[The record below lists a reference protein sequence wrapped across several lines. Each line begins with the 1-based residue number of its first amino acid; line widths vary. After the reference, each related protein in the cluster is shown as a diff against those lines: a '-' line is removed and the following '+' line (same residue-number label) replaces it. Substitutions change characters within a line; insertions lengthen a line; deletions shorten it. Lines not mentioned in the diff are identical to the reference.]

1 MDEMKLPRF
10 QMSDLEK
17 GSMKFVLECLL
28 TLRAQYMPHSG
39 RHNLPKPSSLNKCRS
54 DVSTTWQLLG
64 PCFRGSDCSR
74 GGVSPQVDSPTLSG
88 EDSWKGASRSKFHR
102 CMSSPVVA
110 EASAALK
117 HHARHEFHEVFQ
129 LKQGCYADL
138 PDEKISE
145 MMKSNSLDN
154 APTQSLLNLVNG
166 ILYESVE
173 SNNWKIPPRMAGLL
187 RKVMQAIERRIS
199 AQAEHLR
206 NQNNLFKSREKKYQ
220 SRIKVLEAL
229 AIGSSEEPNIFEYNH
244 KSDCQQE
251 FHSHCWWPAFS
262 FKRSSDSIKME
273 EEKKKHEEQ
282 DIIRLVKENDQIN
295 REKLALKQELELARK
310 AYEDCCVKME
320 TKAKGAEQE
329 LEVRLKD
336 VMHLLT
342 ESRKRVNELE
352 AYSESKNLHWKKKEH
367 IYQRFTEF
375 QLGALQELR
384 LASQSIKQ
392 DILETQKSYLDEFH
406 RLEKSY
412 KTLVDASE
420 NYYAV
425 VAENRKLHNEVQE
438 LKGNI
443 RVYCRIRPFL
453 PGQMGKE
460 STIEHIGE
468 NGELNVLNSSKQG
481 KDGHQLF
488 KFNKVYGP
496 DTTQAEVY
504 SDIQP
509 LIRSVLDGYNACIF
523 AYGQTGSGKTYTMTG
538 PDGASEEEW
547 GVNYRALNDLFHI
560 SQTRRKIFA
569 YEIELQMVEI
579 YNEQVRDLLSSDG
592 SQKKLGILSTSQ
604 PNGLAVPDAS
614 LHPVKSTSD
623 VVDLIELGLRNRAM
637 AATALNERSSRSHSV
652 VTIHVHGIDMKTSTS
667 LRGSLHLVD
676 LAGSERVDRSE
687 VTGDRLKE
695 AQHINKSLAALGDV
709 IFALSQKSPHIP
721 YRNSKLTQVLQN
733 SLGGHAKTLMFVQLN
748 PDLHSYAETTST
760 LKFAER
766 VSGVELGAAQ
776 SNKQNGEI
784 KDLMEQVASLK
795 DIIAK
800 KDEEIERLQLL
811 KEPKSVHQHVN
822 SEKHV
827 YGSSSPR
834 KNFIGGIPPQTL
846 KLSGGNGSGLT
857 EAASDHHNCLDYS
870 DKDSELSPR
879 QSFDM
884 FKHQKEPVRQSKPA
898 RGNRGRNISVDSEIL
913 GFGDTEN
920 KDTLSGISC
929 SGLSAGPDIDRLA
942 ESNHSSKGVKPLE
955 NTDKVKFA
963 QRTPR
968 APPRPHKSSASLKK
982 SASGSSLSGLSKSS
996 SGSNLSTKA
1005 SKRWQ

>member
-1 MDEMKLPRF
+1 MNLCF
-10 QMSDLEK
+10 LDLH
-17 GSMKFVLECLL
+17 
-28 TLRAQYMPHSG
+28 T
-39 RHNLPKPSSLNKCRS
+39 
-54 DVSTTWQLLG
+54 
-64 PCFRGSDCSR
+64 
-74 GGVSPQVDSPTLSG
+74 
-88 EDSWKGASRSKFHR
+88 
-102 CMSSPVVA
+102 
-110 EASAALK
+110 
-117 HHARHEFHEVFQ
+117 
-129 LKQGCYADL
+129 
-138 PDEKISE
+138 
-145 MMKSNSLDN
+145 
-154 APTQSLLNLVNG
+154 
-166 ILYESVE
+166 
-173 SNNWKIPPRMAGLL
+173 
-187 RKVMQAIERRIS
+187 
-199 AQAEHLR
+199 
-206 NQNNLFKSREKKYQ
+206 
-220 SRIKVLEAL
+220 
-229 AIGSSEEPNIFEYNH
+229 
-244 KSDCQQE
+244 
-251 FHSHCWWPAFS
+251 
-262 FKRSSDSIKME
+262 
-273 EEKKKHEEQ
+273 
-282 DIIRLVKENDQIN
+282 
-295 REKLALKQELELARK
+295 
-310 AYEDCCVKME
+310 
-320 TKAKGAEQE
+320 
-329 LEVRLKD
+329 
-336 VMHLLT
+336 
-342 ESRKRVNELE
+342 
-352 AYSESKNLHWKKKEH
+352 
-367 IYQRFTEF
+367 
-375 QLGALQELR
+375 
-384 LASQSIKQ
+384 
-392 DILETQKSYLDEFH
+392 
-406 RLEKSY
+406 
-412 KTLVDASE
+412 
-420 NYYAV
+420 
-425 VAENRKLHNEVQE
+425 
-438 LKGNI
+438 
-443 RVYCRIRPFL
+443 
-453 PGQMGKE
+453 
-460 STIEHIGE
+460 
-468 NGELNVLNSSKQG
+468 
-481 KDGHQLF
+481 
-488 KFNKVYGP
+488 
-496 DTTQAEVY
+496 
-504 SDIQP
+504 
-509 LIRSVLDGYNACIF
+509 
-523 AYGQTGSGKTYTMTG
+523 
-538 PDGASEEEW
+538 
-547 GVNYRALNDLFHI
+547 
-560 SQTRRKIFA
+560 
-569 YEIELQMVEI
+569 
-579 YNEQVRDLLSSDG
+579 
-592 SQKKLGILSTSQ
+592 LGILSTSQ

-652 VTIHVHGIDMKTSTS
+652 VTIHVHGMDMKTSTS

-748 PDLHSYAETTST
+748 PDLNSYGETTST

-766 VSGVELGAAQ
+766 VSGVELGAAR
-776 SNKQNGEI
+776 SNKENREI

-870 DKDSELSPR
+870 DKDSELSPQ

-920 KDTLSGISC
+920 EDTLSGISC

-996 SGSNLSTKA
+996 SGSNLTTKA